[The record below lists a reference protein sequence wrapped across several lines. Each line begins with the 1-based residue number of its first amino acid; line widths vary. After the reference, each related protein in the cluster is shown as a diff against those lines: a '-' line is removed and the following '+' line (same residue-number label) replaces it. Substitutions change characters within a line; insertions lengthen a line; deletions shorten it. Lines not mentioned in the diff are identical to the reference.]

1 MMTQYSA
8 TTRGVRIQVT
18 PVFLDDQSDPE
29 ENDFMWAYTVEIA
42 NMSVQ
47 TVQLTARTWKI
58 IDQHGVTQ
66 VVQGPG
72 VVGEQPIL
80 REGDSFTYT
89 SGCPLSTP
97 SGLMMGSYLM
107 QTDNGETF
115 EAQVPAFSLDS
126 PFEIRSLN

>member
-1 MMTQYSA
+1 MTQYSA

-42 NMSVQ
+42 NMSEQ

-58 IDQHGVTQ
+58 IDRHGVTQ

-126 PFEIRSLN
+126 PFESRRLN

>member
-42 NMSVQ
+42 NLSEQ

-58 IDQHGVTQ
+58 IDHHGVTQ
-66 VVQGPG
+66 VVHGPG

-126 PFEIRSLN
+126 PFELRSLN

>member
-1 MMTQYSA
+1 MTQYSA

-42 NMSVQ
+42 NLSEL

-58 IDQHGVTQ
+58 VDLHGVTQ

-107 QTDNGETF
+107 QTDDGETF

-126 PFEIRSLN
+126 PFEIRSVN

>member
-1 MMTQYSA
+1 MTQYSA

-18 PVFLDDQSDPE
+18 PVFLDDQSDPD

-42 NMSVQ
+42 NLSEK

-58 IDQHGVTQ
+58 IDHHGVTH

-107 QTDNGETF
+107 QTDDGETF
-115 EAQVPAFSLDS
+115 EAQVPTFSLDS
-126 PFEIRSLN
+126 PFEIRSVN

>member
-1 MMTQYSA
+1 MTQYSA

-18 PVFLDDQSDPE
+18 PVFLDDQSDPA

-42 NMSVQ
+42 NLSEQ

-58 IDQHGVTQ
+58 IDHHGVTQ
-66 VVQGPG
+66 VVQGLG

-107 QTDNGETF
+107 QTDDGETF
-115 EAQVPAFSLDS
+115 EAQVPTFSLDS

>member
-1 MMTQYSA
+1 MTQYSA

-42 NMSVQ
+42 NMSEQ

-58 IDQHGVTQ
+58 IDHHGVTQ

-80 REGDSFTYT
+80 REGDSLHLHLRLPPFDALWLDDGQLPDADRQWRNLR
-89 SGCPLSTP
+89 SP
-97 SGLMMGSYLM
+97 SPRLLTR
-107 QTDNGETF
+107 QP
-115 EAQVPAFSLDS
+115 V
-126 PFEIRSLN
+126 

>member
-1 MMTQYSA
+1 MTQYSA

-18 PVFLDDQSDPE
+18 PVFLDDQSDPA

-42 NMSVQ
+42 NMSEQ

-58 IDQHGVTQ
+58 IDRHGVTQ

-107 QTDNGETF
+107 QTDDGETF
-115 EAQVPAFSLDS
+115 DAQ
-126 PFEIRSLN
+126 

>member
-1 MMTQYSA
+1 MTQYSA

-18 PVFLDDQSDPE
+18 PVFLDDQSDPA

-42 NMSVQ
+42 NMSEQ

-58 IDQHGVTQ
+58 IDHHGVTQ

>member
-1 MMTQYSA
+1 MTQYSA

-42 NMSVQ
+42 NLSEQ

-58 IDQHGVTQ
+58 IAHHGVTQ

-126 PFEIRSLN
+126 PFESRRLN